1 MPSSTDSSRQA
12 FSDSHVRA
20 VFRTYPPEVR
30 SRLLEL
36 RRLIFATAVET
47 RDAGKL
53 QETLKWGQPSY
64 LTAESGSG
72 TTIRID
78 RIRNE
83 PGKYALFVHCQTNLL
98 ATFREFY
105 PQTFE
110 YRGNRCIVLD
120 AGRRPPVSALR
131 HCIAFAL
138 TYHLRKKQKPGVSPA
153 ARASARSGRRVRP
166 SP

>member
-1 MPSSTDSSRQA
+1 MPSSIDGSRPA
-12 FSDSHVRA
+12 FSDSRVRA
-20 VFRTYPPEVR
+20 VFRAYPPGVR

-36 RRLIFATAVET
+36 RRLIFATAVEA
-47 RDAGKL
+47 RGVGKL

-105 PQTFE
+105 PQTCE
-110 YRGNRCIVLD
+110 YRGNRYIVLD
-120 AGRRPPVSALR
+120 ARRRPPVSALR

-138 TYHLRKKQKPGVSPA
+138 TYRLRKKQKPGVSPVA
-153 ARASARSGRRVRP
+153 PASARSVRRARP